1 MKLKQWQN
9 IFNVIVNESS
19 IVLHVIQTKNG
30 IIKDNSWNPSI
41 CIFGNSKYLKSIAGT
56 LLTKCD

>member
-1 MKLKQWQN
+1 M
-9 IFNVIVNESS
+9 IVNESS